1 MSRAARVILVCLLA
15 VMPGACR
22 SRDTGGSAPEAA
34 SSASRRPTPSPTVP
48 SPGPAEG
55 LQAPSAPLTG
65 PAFFPPLERVPRLTP
80 GAVLPAAVEA
90 VEHGQTYW
98 AVYLVVAISGGR
110 PSVRGFDQAVQRVR
124 DSGVPIGAYGGF
136 CDQGG
141 REALADVGE
150 VDTAVALYF
159 QTEAEARQFAGDLD
173 PPPVR
178 VARVTTYCAD

>member
-1 MSRAARVILVCLLA
+1 VCLLA
-15 VMPGACR
+15 VMLGACR
-22 SRDTGGSAPEAA
+22 SRDRGASAPKAAA
-34 SSASRRPTPSPTVP
+34 SPSPASSPSPTPP
-48 SPGPAEG
+48 SLGLAEG
-55 LQAPSAPLTG
+55 QGPPAPLTG
-65 PAFFPPLERVPRLTP
+65 PAFFPPLERVPRLKP
-80 GAVLPAAVEA
+80 GVVLPAAVEA
-90 VEHGQTYW
+90 VEHAKTYW
-98 AVYLVVAISGGR
+98 AVYLVVAVSGGR
-110 PSVRGFDQAVQRVR
+110 PSVPGFDEAVRRVR

-159 QTEAEARQFAGDLD
+159 QTEGEARQFAGDLD